1 MAILNDHKALI
12 LKERKSVD
20 WKVIER
26 EWKEYFDEAGI
37 DNWRSLF
44 ASVIR
49 GVMTDRAKA
58 LVTDF
63 GFAFDVNN
71 FYAREWF
78 SDYTLQ
84 FAQPINDTT
93 LTTLS
98 NMLDQATNEGWSIPE
113 MQNHMTTV
121 FDQWMNGGVSPEEFQ
136 WYSERMPAYRTEN
149 IARTETIRASNKGA
163 YELYKDNNVDEQ
175 EWVSTSDNRTRPE
188 HLEAN
193 GQVRKLDEPFD
204 VGGEKL
210 MFPGDPAGS
219 PGNTCQCRCTTVP
232 VIKEI
237 GDETPETTE
246 PEPAYQFTEAQ
257 NIQEAND
264 YAKNVLGIPDADYKG
279 VDIKIANEW
288 NKSLTDTFNKFPELK
303 GNFDMVGSTQAV
315 YKKEFDYLV
324 NKRLTDA
331 KNIFDRLGYSDAQRL
346 DYAKKWAKKYAT
358 KTPPRTYAYSI
369 NKAKMNNGI
378 FVNNKYTYKNAINY
392 LESDVINK
400 FHPIGCDSFKSVADH
415 EIGHQID
422 DLLKIG
428 KNDDINKIFID
439 SLRQGNVADS
449 LSEYALKGKSE
460 FVAEA
465 WSEFVNNP
473 NPRSIASQVGELIL
487 QVYKD
492 TYGTR

>member
-1 MAILNDHKALI
+1 
-12 LKERKSVD
+12 VD

-175 EWVSTSDNRTRPE
+175 EWVSTNDNRVRPE
-188 HLEAN
+188 HWDAN

-204 VGGEKL
+204 VGGEQL

-219 PGNTCQCRCTTVP
+219 PENTCQCRCTTVP

-237 GDETPETTE
+237 
-246 PEPAYQFTEAQ
+246 
-257 NIQEAND
+257 
-264 YAKNVLGIPDADYKG
+264 
-279 VDIKIANEW
+279 
-288 NKSLTDTFNKFPELK
+288 
-303 GNFDMVGSTQAV
+303 
-315 YKKEFDYLV
+315 
-324 NKRLTDA
+324 
-331 KNIFDRLGYSDAQRL
+331 
-346 DYAKKWAKKYAT
+346 
-358 KTPPRTYAYSI
+358 
-369 NKAKMNNGI
+369 
-378 FVNNKYTYKNAINY
+378 
-392 LESDVINK
+392 
-400 FHPIGCDSFKSVADH
+400 
-415 EIGHQID
+415 
-422 DLLKIG
+422 
-428 KNDDINKIFID
+428 
-439 SLRQGNVADS
+439 
-449 LSEYALKGKSE
+449 
-460 FVAEA
+460 
-465 WSEFVNNP
+465 
-473 NPRSIASQVGELIL
+473 
-487 QVYKD
+487 
-492 TYGTR
+492 